1 MEDENYTVG
10 GERVK
15 SVEHSILEKAK
26 RIKMVLM
33 DVDGTLTDGKIYIL
47 PSGEEIKAYDTKD
60 GAAIVVAQVLGI
72 KVGII
77 TGKSSQ
83 NVVERAKRLK
93 IDDVYI
99 GAIDKLPVLKE
110 IMEKYNL
117 KRDEIC
123 YIGDDIGDFSVM
135 KEVGFAVAVGDAHYK
150 VKEIADYITEK
161 NGGNGAVREAFDVI
175 FEAQNLY
182 DRVLN
187 IFEDVKNWKKGLV
200 DNFKKKR

>member
-1 MEDENYTVG
+1 
-10 GERVK
+10 VK
-15 SVEHSILEKAK
+15 LIDSCVLGKAK
-26 RIKMVLM
+26 KIKMVLM

-83 NVVERAKRLK
+83 NVMERAKRLR

-110 IMEKYNL
+110 IMKKHSL
-117 KRDEIC
+117 SADEIC
-123 YIGDDIGDFSVM
+123 YIGDDIGDYSVM
-135 KEVGFAVAVGDAHYK
+135 KEVGFAIAVGDAHYK

-175 FEAQNLY
+175 FETKGLY
-182 DRVLN
+182 EKVLK
-187 IFEDVKNWKKGLV
+187 IFEDIKNWKEGLL

>member
-1 MEDENYTVG
+1 MKLIDSCVLG
-10 GERVK
+10 
-15 SVEHSILEKAK
+15 KAK
-26 RIKMVLM
+26 KIKMVLM

-83 NVVERAKRLK
+83 NVMERAKRLR

-110 IMEKYNL
+110 IMKKHSL
-117 KRDEIC
+117 SADEIC
-123 YIGDDIGDFSVM
+123 YIGDDIGDYSVM
-135 KEVGFAVAVGDAHYK
+135 KEVGFAIAVGDAHYK

-175 FEAQNLY
+175 FETKGLY
-182 DRVLN
+182 EKVLK
-187 IFEDVKNWKKGLV
+187 IFEDIKNWKEGLL